1 MKHVI
6 ALAMIIGASI
16 LSMDAALARG
26 ATCSDSGYCPKGT
39 CAQNGG
45 NSACHVSNCSAA
57 NCSRGLPKPKR

>member
-26 ATCSDSGYCPKGT
+26 QLVPLADTALKGPAHRT
-39 CAQNGG
+39 AEIL
-45 NSACHVSNCSAA
+45 HVM
-57 NCSRGLPKPKR
+57 